1 MYYQMQTLTDLRT
14 LLSFIPSETALTNT
28 KNLQAVWLHIM
39 EKKKSCHNDIVSE
52 QQAEFGATILRGIGN
67 SVPTARSRDQA
78 TVILPVGMA
87 LYSHVRTLSGLLF
100 GLISDC
106 TSSRMSL
113 VNSSLSYNNGNH
125 IRDKHSTT

>member
-1 MYYQMQTLTDLRT
+1 MQRLTDLRT
-14 LLSFIPSETALTNT
+14 LLSFIPSETALTNP
-28 KNLQAVWLHIM
+28 KNLRAVWLHNRGG
-39 EKKKSCHNDIVSE
+39 KKSCHNDTVSE

-67 SVPTARSRDQA
+67 SIPTARSRDQA
-78 TVILPVGMA
+78 TVISPVGMA

-113 VNSSLSYNNGNH
+113 VNSSLSCNNGNY
-125 IRDKHSTT
+125 IMDKRSTT